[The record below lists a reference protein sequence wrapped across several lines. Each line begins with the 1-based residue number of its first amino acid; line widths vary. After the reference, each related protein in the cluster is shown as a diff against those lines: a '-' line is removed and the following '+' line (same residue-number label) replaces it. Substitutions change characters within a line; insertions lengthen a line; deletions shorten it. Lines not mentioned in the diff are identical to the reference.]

1 MRKLVLTLI
10 FIFAS
15 FCLFAESG
23 IASWYTSDRSG
34 ALTAN
39 GEFFDPS
46 QLTAAHKS
54 LTFGTVVK
62 VTNVENGLSIQV
74 RINDRGPFVENRII
88 DLTPEGARQL
98 GYYDQGIAEV
108 SLEIVS
114 EPDEPQT
121 EYVFSAKYSL
131 VEPSVVVIT
140 TEQVVMSGGFFGQYV
155 ESGAGSGVVMTQDGY
170 IITNNH
176 VVEGASTIKVTMYDG
191 TEYTATLVGADAQ
204 TDIAVIKVEAE
215 GLVPAVLGDSDTLA
229 VGQEVLAVGNPLGTL
244 GGTVTNGII
253 SALNRSINV
262 EGQTMTLIQHSAQ
275 VSPGNSGGGLFNMNG
290 ELVGIVNA
298 KSGDSEAEG
307 IGFAIPVNTA
317 KEVAQELISNGYVS
331 GRPALGVSVISG
343 DTAMQYFG
351 TSGVYVVE
359 VVEGGAAASAGLQYG
374 DRIVSMDGT
383 LVETTTELTDAL
395 SAYSAGDTVEL
406 QVARKGQLFTVQ
418 VTLGEKSAG

>member
-1 MRKLVLTLI
+1 MENKWEYDYSSL
-10 FIFAS
+10 
-15 FCLFAESG
+15 
-23 IASWYTSDRSG
+23 YTSGGGTPPQEPPVQPAFTPAPDQPPVQDMKPAKKKRGIVRRILTGALALVVAAGVGFGGGWAGYMTASQVAGADSSSSGVVLGGSHSTVEPAGDSG
-34 ALTAN
+34 ASAL
-39 GEFFDPS
+39 S
-46 QLTAAHKS
+46 
-54 LTFGTVVK
+54 K
-62 VTNVENGLSIQV
+62 V
-74 RINDRGPFVENRII
+74 D
-88 DLTPEGARQL
+88 
-98 GYYDQGIAEV
+98 V
-108 SLEIVS
+108 S
-114 EPDEPQT
+114 
-121 EYVFSAKYSL
+121 SL

-176 VVEGASTIKVTMYDG
+176 VVEGASSIKVTLYDG
-191 TEYTATLVGADAQ
+191 TEYTATLVGADSQ

-244 GGTVTNGII
+244 GGTVTNGIV

-317 KEVAQELISNGYVS
+317 KEVAQELISNGYVT

-351 TSGVYVVE
+351 TSGVYIVE
-359 VVEGGAAASAGLQYG
+359 VVEGGGAANAGLQYG

-383 LVETTTELTDAL
+383 LVETTDELTDAL

-418 VTLGEKSAG
+418 VTLGEKSAS